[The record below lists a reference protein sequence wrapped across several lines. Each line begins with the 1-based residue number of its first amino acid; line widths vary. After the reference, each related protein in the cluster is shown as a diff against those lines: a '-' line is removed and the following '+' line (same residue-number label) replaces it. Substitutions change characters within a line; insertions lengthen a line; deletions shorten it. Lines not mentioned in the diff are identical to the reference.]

1 MASYDDLLKNVQKL
15 TQDAYHANRNPSDPY
30 RGTDHVY
37 YEPDEIDGAV
47 ECALH
52 ALLMEIVRRFDAEAM
67 YASRAAHG
75 PADNHK
81 VLTWSLAASMVE
93 EFSRNFEFS
102 DSPELR
108 AASTWWKHRKA
119 SPHFIYDAS
128 SGTVHTLVQRNPEI
142 PAGSSRED
150 AVRDDTVRDLN
161 LTLLGARIRTARRR
175 IGLTKADL
183 AQRLQITRKEVSVLE
198 RGECRTLDGI
208 RLDSKHGGLRWVA
221 YHLRIPTETLL
232 VFDDTDTVG

>member
-1 MASYDDLLKNVQKL
+1 MTSYDDLLKNVQKL

-37 YEPDEIDGAV
+37 YEPDEIDGAI
-47 ECALH
+47 ERALH
-52 ALLMEIVRRFDAEAM
+52 ALFMEIVRRFDAEAM
-67 YASRAAHG
+67 YVSRAAHG
-75 PADNHK
+75 PTENHK

-102 DSPELR
+102 DNPELR
-108 AASTWWKHRKA
+108 AAREWWKHRKA

-128 SGTVHTLVQRNPEI
+128 SETIHTLVTRIPENPARC
-142 PAGSSRED
+142 PRED
-150 AVRDDTVRDLN
+150 AVRDDAARDLN

-198 RGECRTLDGI
+198 RGGCRVLGGI
-208 RLDSKHGGLRWVA
+208 RLDSRHGGLRWIA